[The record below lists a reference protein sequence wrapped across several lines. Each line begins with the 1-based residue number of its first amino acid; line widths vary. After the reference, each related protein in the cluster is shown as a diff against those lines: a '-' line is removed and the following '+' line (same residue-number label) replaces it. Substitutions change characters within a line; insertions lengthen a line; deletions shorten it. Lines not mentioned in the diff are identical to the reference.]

1 MCDICHNVI
10 MFVVLLE
17 IQCSRRDV
25 SKHSSDVIFPR
36 VCLVTYSTQQLEPGP
51 FSKFIDRGN
60 YGVSPLL
67 TINWLRRV
75 VRY

>member
-25 SKHSSDVIFPR
+25 SKHSSDVIFLVSVESRIVLNNKNPDHFLSSSIEEIME
-36 VCLVTYSTQQLEPGP
+36 CLPY
-51 FSKFIDRGN
+51 
-60 YGVSPLL
+60 
-67 TINWLRRV
+67 
-75 VRY
+75 